1 MAGPQRKRLRDVLA
15 EQQFLESLGASV
27 PTGAPMGQEFAAPD
41 LTMDDYAR
49 FGMDPNTMQGSGEMP
64 LLPDALVQ
72 AAMKGEDAL
81 TGDIAQDYGN
91 TTLDAFNMGTKKI
104 ARGYGQALG
113 DNDGL
118 SGLTQWE
125 AQRNAPGAADGDFD
139 KYNSKNWNAGLNIGN
154 GLIEAMSAPAAPLFG
169 PVFETGLKQAGVENG
184 NLSDTML
191 GRNFV
196 EPVAEAT
203 GIEPQAIFDTTLN
216 ATMAAPFAKQIGRA
230 ANKGAHGVLDA
241 ADNLTGMADLFPE
254 DLLPENR
261 TAKNLP
267 RRFGN
272 TMSEVFGMDPD
283 DPGINLPWITREP
296 RAQGDLSP
304 WLQDNL
310 DLDTPPIDQPS
321 LDTPSSE
328 FTPYYTPE
336 DAAYEARTPYTPP
349 RVRNEPEDAAPRP
362 RMALSPKPG
371 WTGDMLDTATSDGID
386 LSLPPDVQRRVKNI
400 MRQPGEYKLPPDDV
414 MKYQRDMD
422 GLRQDDLTPTG
433 RPPALNEDWAK
444 TLPGD
449 DEYPTLEQHR
459 DMYRRTPDDQKQRFL
474 DGEQTTIRNSGGGP
488 VRPSADRERLKQ
500 AVADID
506 QQQNPSVQPEQRGM
520 ITDPSDPSF
529 FGDLLAESNRR
540 DRGLLPPEPAMTG
553 PIPDAAFDADGV
565 PASWDPVAEGDF
577 SPQASGFSPRT
588 TLDQVPDIN
597 SNQGASGGLYQSSM
611 SPFMRRLGY
620 THESDNIPAPQGEG
634 RLLQEDASRNIVDD
648 MVEEFPEQ
656 QFPVRMDVS
665 ERRRSEL
672 APRLEERGFS
682 REQIASLRPDQ
693 LMRLE
698 NDFDRHIN
706 SGEFTPAQAVDE
718 TFESPN
724 PTPWS
729 GAYNPSARATADFR
743 QSRDAP
749 DWDAHG
755 IRPSDPAR
763 IAYERQRLIMA
774 EQARSSAGS
783 SPRRG
788 PDPQAIERTLRANA
802 RTEAEVMD
810 TVRRVYTEEQWN
822 ALSEAQREAI
832 MAGIRGGV
840 PENQRNLMLS
850 NLDDERAEGMRR
862 VRALQSN
869 RGRVPDAERVRGSFG
884 QEQDAFGSR
893 VGRDDPHS
901 LPPQYRSEVMPPEM
915 RRLVEQYDE
924 QAFGDHLREAPPPD
938 WDALG
943 FDENHP
949 ARQAYENVTR
959 ALGERDASVRATGR
973 NMWSLPR
980 ERYRNQKRTETSLA
994 ADREALR
1001 DFMRTENYTDRQVNT
1016 LSRTSA
1022 DAMMSRMQYANETRA
1037 RLRDALIAR
1046 NQNPARLN
1054 TMTYNELVDMDR
1066 MIGRDGA
1073 AIRNDGSD
1081 MVADQ
1086 GIDAVREQ
1094 VRPYMNR
1101 IPGDFGF
1108 TDREI
1113 SQAGPT
1119 QIGRYADYK
1128 QDAIV
1133 KGNKKYDEV
1142 DARRKQAEA
1151 RRKAKE
1157 SSDTKEPTTV
1167 LDTTGKPITTFP
1179 DGGVLKMN
1187 SQSGGRDYQHYT
1199 YSYESPHLPS
1209 KVDLSFSVNSEGRAD
1224 IAIGGNWEANRG
1236 ILGPAVVRELARHLK
1251 KAHGAKN
1258 FAGTRVTGVRA
1269 GKSIEQRVRFSG
1281 PGGIKPSAKRKAE
1294 RAESVRD
1301 TVTDAVKNS
1310 GYKREGDVTTFSDGS
1325 TLNHITDY
1333 SYGGPH
1339 RMAIFEY
1346 KKPDMKH
1353 AIEIELRINKDE
1365 KRADISI
1372 LGDNEHVGAFGT
1384 GTVRNMARYFK
1395 NEYGVQQFDG
1405 YRVTG
1410 ANPKRDITVRT
1421 SGAAPEK
1428 PSAKARKAAREKA
1441 KKKERQSPLSNDEF
1455 LEQAASPVEM
1465 FDRHTKGG
1473 VGRGDQGARDGILS
1487 TPNLRDLTPE
1497 EAASIASKNPHL
1509 RQDKSGQYIGGPRGV
1524 KSRKQIN
1531 KMRERFDAEVEKGLI
1546 GAQWYSRARE
1556 ANVRNNSGKERQ
1568 SLAAKEQAQMSAQ
1581 ATPDTN
1587 MNWAIQ
1593 LRNDY
1598 EAGIPSSKAKTG
1610 RQAETYLRART
1621 EGIGQGHNSA
1631 ERLQDRLGK
1640 KTGIYGEHLDPNV
1653 PFATTGTNDIWHA
1666 RGFGYTNNDGSM
1678 FSRALTAQEHRFL
1691 DYETVLAADRAN
1703 KRKMGGRSD
1712 WTAAEIQAAPWV
1724 ALKGASLAKKHNKG
1738 KAVKSGKKPMM
1749 SEEEGIAKA
1758 GETYPDLE
1766 DKYTANVTRESWP
1779 SQGMQM
1785 FPEWDMSKAT
1795 AQERADWDAKTQN
1808 LDEGGRDPIYSETFG
1823 LGTRPSQKGV
1833 GSFEGQNNPV
1843 TISRPLVN
1851 FEKEGGKTRVGATS
1865 RSMMDMESAAS
1876 GLMDFQD
1883 GSAWNK
1889 IVTHGDTGKDR
1900 SSVSIDIGRSP
1911 TMDEMQAL
1919 EAIATKYG
1927 FSLANA
1933 NNGASFLDFAGVDTT
1948 TTGKRIKSGMKAE
1961 IEKAVGGPAKVER
1974 GRFEGGYHDLSKELL
1989 PENAGKGLATR
2000 KTMKAIDDAA
2010 QGAPN
2015 AKNSL
2020 LHSKAMQDKAA
2031 KTLKQILETEKT
2043 KGPARADV
2051 TKLLDILARGGWKGL
2066 YNHVQKV
2073 GTQGLPAVALPLLL
2087 MEKKERKDDLS
2098 NVDMSTY

>member
-1 MAGPQRKRLRDVLA
+1 MSGAQRKRLRDVIA
-15 EQQFLESLGASV
+15 EQQFLDSLGASV
-27 PTGAPMGQEFAAPD
+27 PQGAPQGQEFAAPD
-41 LTMDDYAR
+41 MTMEDYAR
-49 FGMDPNTMQGSGEMP
+49 FGIDPSTMQGSGEMP

-81 TGDIAQDYGN
+81 TGDIAGDYMN
-91 TTLDAFNMGTKKI
+91 TTGQAFTGGLNKI

-113 DNDGL
+113 DSDGL

-125 AQRNAPGAADGDFD
+125 AQRNDPGNVDGNLD
-139 KYNSKNWNAGLNIGN
+139 KYDSKNWNAGLNVGN

-196 EPVAEAT
+196 EPLADAT
-203 GIEPQAIFDTTLN
+203 GVEPQAIFDTTLN

-230 ANKGAHGVLDA
+230 ANKGAHGALDA
-241 ADNLTGMADLFPE
+241 VDSVTGMADLFPE

-267 RRFGN
+267 RRFSN
-272 TMSEVFGMDPD
+272 SMSEVFGRDPE

-321 LDTPSSE
+321 LDAPS
-328 FTPYYTPE
+328 PE
-336 DAAYEARTPYTPP
+336 
-349 RVRNEPEDAAPRP
+349 
-362 RMALSPKPG
+362 RMALPSPKG
-371 WTGDMLDTATSDGID
+371 WPEDGHPYRGEVYD
-386 LSLPPDVQRRVKNI
+386 VDPSLPKDVQARVREI
-400 MRQPGEYKLPPDDV
+400 MKTPGEYKLPDDATL
-414 MKYQRDMD
+414 KYQSEFNTPPDFETPSGKARPLGEELRDQ
-422 GLRQDDLTPTG
+422 RYY
-433 RPPALNEDWAK
+433 
-444 TLPGD
+444 D
-449 DEYPTLEQHR
+449 DEYPTLEQNWEMKR
-459 DMYRRTPDDQKQRFL
+459 QRPSRPV
-474 DGEQTTIRNSGGGP
+474 TRNSGGGP
-488 VRPSADRERLKQ
+488 VRPSAGRPP
-500 AVADID
+500 VAAADEA
-506 QQQNPSVQPEQRGM
+506 NMPSV
-520 ITDPSDPSF
+520 TDPAF

-540 DRGLLPPEPAMTG
+540 DQGLLPPEPGSRGFDQVSGDAGGPRGPTG
-553 PIPDAAFDADGV
+553 LPP
-565 PASWDPVAEGDF
+565 DF
-577 SPQASGFSPRT
+577 SFEPRT
-588 TLDQVPDIN
+588 TPDQVPDIN
-597 SNQGASGGLYQSSM
+597 SNQGPNSSPM
-611 SPFMRRLGY
+611 DAFMRSRGY
-620 THESDNIPAPQGEG
+620 THELDNVPAPQGADAIPAIG
-634 RLLQEDASRNIVDD
+634 RDRDAEASLLREDASRNIVDD
-648 MVEEFPEQ
+648 MVEEFPETQ
-656 QFPVRMDVS
+656 
-665 ERRRSEL
+665 
-672 APRLEERGFS
+672 
-682 REQIASLRPDQ
+682 
-693 LMRLE
+693 
-698 NDFDRHIN
+698 
-706 SGEFTPAQAVDE
+706 
-718 TFESPN
+718 FESPN

-729 GAYNPSARATADFR
+729 GAYNPSARASADFR
-743 QSRDAP
+743 MSRDAP
-749 DWDAHG
+749 DWEGHG
-755 IRPSDPAR
+755 IGPNDPAR

-774 EQARSSAGS
+774 EQARAAQDNPQPLTFNEYLSEFQGLNRERFGNLPEETQSAIWGRYNDFS
-783 SPRRG
+783 RRFDESDTNRRVGGGGAPRT
-788 PDPQAIERTLRANA
+788 D
-802 RTEAEVMD
+802 AEVMN
-810 TVRRVYTEEQWN
+810 TVRRIYDEDSWN
-822 ALSEAQREAI
+822 ALSSAQQEAI
-832 MAGIRGGV
+832 MAGIRGNV

-850 NLDDERAEGMRR
+850 NLDDEG
-862 VRALQSN
+862 VRAQ
-869 RGRVPDAERVRGSFG
+869 GRRPTWADPEVRK
-884 QEQDAFGSR
+884 
-893 VGRDDPHS
+893 
-901 LPPQYRSEVMPPEM
+901 
-915 RRLVEQYDE
+915 
-924 QAFGDHLREAPPPD
+924 
-938 WDALG
+938 
-943 FDENHP
+943 
-949 ARQAYENVTR
+949 TR
-959 ALGERDASVRATGR
+959 AVEA
-973 NMWSLPR
+973 
-980 ERYRNQKRTETSLA
+980 ETALA
-994 ADREALR
+994 RDREALR
-1001 DFMRTENYTDRQVNT
+1001 EFMGNENYTDRQVNT
-1016 LSRTSA
+1016 LSRSSA
-1022 DAMMSRMQYANETRA
+1022 DAMLSRMRYADETRA

-1046 NQNPARLN
+1046 GQNLARLN
-1054 TMTYNELVDMDR
+1054 TMTYNQLLDMDR

-1073 AIRNDGSD
+1073 AIRSDGMD

-1086 GIDAVREQ
+1086 GVDAVREQ
-1094 VRPYMNR
+1094 VRPYMTSEQ
-1101 IPGDFGF
+1101 GDFNLSQGAV
-1108 TDREI
+1108 DRAETP
-1113 SQAGPT
+1113 QVA
-1119 QIGRYADYK
+1119 RYADYK

-1133 KGNKKYDEV
+1133 KGNAKYDEV
-1142 DARRKQAEA
+1142 SERNKAREA
-1151 RRKAKE
+1151 RRKAAE
-1157 SSDTKEPTTV
+1157 SATNKEPVTV
-1167 LDTTGKPITTFP
+1167 LDTAGKPITTFP
-1179 DGGVLKMN
+1179 DGGVLKMTT
-1187 SQSGGRDYQHYT
+1187 QSIGRDYKHYI
-1199 YSYESPHLPS
+1199 YRYDSPHLPS
-1209 KVDLSFSVNSEGRAD
+1209 KVDLSFSVDENGRAD
-1224 IAIGGNWEANRG
+1224 IAIGGEWEKNRG
-1236 ILGPAVVRELARHLK
+1236 ILGPAVVRDIARHLK
-1251 KAHGAKN
+1251 KAHGAKK
-1258 FAGTRVTGVRA
+1258 FAGTRVTGIRA
-1269 GKSIEQRVRFSG
+1269 GKGIEQNVMFAG
-1281 PGGIKPSAKRKAE
+1281 VPTPMKPSAKRRQE
-1294 RAESVRD
+1294 NSLRQ
-1301 TVTDAVKNS
+1301 TVEEAVKTN
-1310 GYKREGDVTTFSDGS
+1310 GYKREGDVTTFADGS
-1325 TLNHITDY
+1325 TLNHVTDY

-1339 RMAIFEY
+1339 RMAIFEF
-1346 KKPDMKH
+1346 KKPGMENT
-1353 AIEIELRINKDE
+1353 IEVELRINKDE
-1365 KRADISI
+1365 KKADISI
-1372 LGDNEHVGAFGT
+1372 LGDDDHINAFGAAT
-1384 GTVRNMARYFK
+1384 IRNMARYFK
-1395 NEYGVQQFDG
+1395 NEYGVHQFDG
-1405 YRVTG
+1405 YRVSG
-1410 ANPKRDITVRT
+1410 ANAGRDISVRN
-1421 SGAAPEK
+1421 SGGAPEK

-1441 KKKERQSPLSNDEF
+1441 KKKDRQSPLGNDEF
-1455 LEQAASPVEM
+1455 LEQAATPVEM

-1497 EAASIASKNPHL
+1497 EAASIAVKNPHL

-1556 ANVRNNSGKERQ
+1556 ANVRNHSGKERQ
-1568 SLAAKEQAQMSAQ
+1568 SLSAKEQAQMSAQ

-1598 EAGIPSSKAKTG
+1598 EAGIPSSQAKTG
-1610 RQAETYLRART
+1610 RQADTYLRART

-1738 KAVKSGKKPMM
+1738 KAVKSGKTPMM

-1795 AQERADWDAKTQN
+1795 AQERADWDAMVPH
-1808 LDEGGRDPIYSETFG
+1808 LDEGGRDPTYSETFG
-1823 LGTRPSQKGV
+1823 LGTRPSQKGI

-1851 FEKEGGKTRVGATS
+1851 FEKEDGKTRVGATS

-1889 IVTHGDTGKDR
+1889 IVTHGDTGKDK
-1900 SSVSIDIGRSP
+1900 SSVSVNIGRVP
-1911 TMDEMQAL
+1911 NMDEMQAL

-1933 NNGASFLDFAGVDTT
+1933 NNGASFLDFVGVGAK
-1948 TTGKRIKSGMKAE
+1948 TTGERIKKGMKAE
-1961 IEKAVGGPAKVER
+1961 IEKVVGGPAKVER

-1989 PENAGKGLATR
+1989 PENAGKGLATS

-2020 LHSKAMQDKAA
+2020 LHSKDQQAKAA
-2031 KTLKQILETEKT
+2031 ASLKRILEMEKT
-2043 KGPARADV
+2043 KGNARADV
-2051 TKLLDILARGGWKGL
+2051 VKLLDILARGGWKGL

-2073 GTQGLPAVALPLLL
+2073 GTQGLPAIALPLLL
-2087 MEKKERKDDLS
+2087 MEKRERKDDLS

>member
-1 MAGPQRKRLRDVLA
+1 
-15 EQQFLESLGASV
+15 
-27 PTGAPMGQEFAAPD
+27 
-41 LTMDDYAR
+41 
-49 FGMDPNTMQGSGEMP
+49 
-64 LLPDALVQ
+64 
-72 AAMKGEDAL
+72 
-81 TGDIAQDYGN
+81 
-91 TTLDAFNMGTKKI
+91 
-104 ARGYGQALG
+104 
-113 DNDGL
+113 
-118 SGLTQWE
+118 
-125 AQRNAPGAADGDFD
+125 
-139 KYNSKNWNAGLNIGN
+139 
-154 GLIEAMSAPAAPLFG
+154 
-169 PVFETGLKQAGVENG
+169 
-184 NLSDTML
+184 
-191 GRNFV
+191 
-196 EPVAEAT
+196 
-203 GIEPQAIFDTTLN
+203 
-216 ATMAAPFAKQIGRA
+216 
-230 ANKGAHGVLDA
+230 
-241 ADNLTGMADLFPE
+241 
-254 DLLPENR
+254 
-261 TAKNLP
+261 
-267 RRFGN
+267 
-272 TMSEVFGMDPD
+272 
-283 DPGINLPWITREP
+283 
-296 RAQGDLSP
+296 
-304 WLQDNL
+304 
-310 DLDTPPIDQPS
+310 
-321 LDTPSSE
+321 
-328 FTPYYTPE
+328 
-336 DAAYEARTPYTPP
+336 
-349 RVRNEPEDAAPRP
+349 
-362 RMALSPKPG
+362 
-371 WTGDMLDTATSDGID
+371 
-386 LSLPPDVQRRVKNI
+386 
-400 MRQPGEYKLPPDDV
+400 
-414 MKYQRDMD
+414 
-422 GLRQDDLTPTG
+422 
-433 RPPALNEDWAK
+433 
-444 TLPGD
+444 
-449 DEYPTLEQHR
+449 
-459 DMYRRTPDDQKQRFL
+459 
-474 DGEQTTIRNSGGGP
+474 
-488 VRPSADRERLKQ
+488 
-500 AVADID
+500 
-506 QQQNPSVQPEQRGM
+506 
-520 ITDPSDPSF
+520 
-529 FGDLLAESNRR
+529 
-540 DRGLLPPEPAMTG
+540 
-553 PIPDAAFDADGV
+553 
-565 PASWDPVAEGDF
+565 
-577 SPQASGFSPRT
+577 
-588 TLDQVPDIN
+588 
-597 SNQGASGGLYQSSM
+597 
-611 SPFMRRLGY
+611 
-620 THESDNIPAPQGEG
+620 
-634 RLLQEDASRNIVDD
+634 
-648 MVEEFPEQ
+648 
-656 QFPVRMDVS
+656 
-665 ERRRSEL
+665 
-672 APRLEERGFS
+672 
-682 REQIASLRPDQ
+682 
-693 LMRLE
+693 
-698 NDFDRHIN
+698 
-706 SGEFTPAQAVDE
+706 
-718 TFESPN
+718 
-724 PTPWS
+724 
-729 GAYNPSARATADFR
+729 
-743 QSRDAP
+743 
-749 DWDAHG
+749 
-755 IRPSDPAR
+755 
-763 IAYERQRLIMA
+763 MA
-774 EQARSSAGS
+774 EQARAAQDNPPALTFNEYLSEYQGINRERFGDLRLDQQQAIRDRYDQFTHRLDEADANRQAGERARGA
-783 SPRRG
+783 PRRG

-802 RTEAEVMD
+802 RTETEVMD
-810 TVRRVYTEEQWN
+810 AVRRAYTEEQWM

-832 MAGIRGGV
+832 TAGIRGNV

-850 NLDDERAEGMRR
+850 NLDDERSR
-862 VRALQSN
+862 
-869 RGRVPDAERVRGSFG
+869 PRGSFG
-884 QEQDAFGSR
+884 AEQDAFGSR

-924 QAFGDHLREAPPPD
+924 RAFGDHMSEAPPPD
-938 WDALG
+938 WAALG

-959 ALGERDASVRATGR
+959 SLEERDASVRATGQ
-973 NMWSLPR
+973 NLWTLPR
-980 ERYRNQKRTETSLA
+980 TRYQNIKRSETSLA
-994 ADREALR
+994 SDREALR

-1016 LSRTSA
+1016 LSRSSA
-1022 DAMMSRMQYANETRA
+1022 DAMRSRMEYANETRA
-1037 RLRDALIAR
+1037 RLREALIAR

-1054 TMTYNELVDMDR
+1054 TMTYNELMDMDR

-1081 MVADQ
+1081 MVAEQ

-1108 TDREI
+1108 TTREI
-1113 SQAGPT
+1113 DGAGPT

-1157 SSDTKEPTTV
+1157 SSDIKEPTTV

-1179 DGGVLKMN
+1179 DGGVLRLFRE
-1187 SQSGGRDYQHYT
+1187 QGGSAYKHYG

-1209 KVDLSFSVNSEGRAD
+1209 KVDLSFSVDENGRAD
-1224 IAIGGNWEANRG
+1224 IAIGGDWEANRG
-1236 ILGPAVVRELARHLK
+1236 ILGPAVVREIARHLK

-1269 GKSIEQRVRFSG
+1269 GKSIEQRVAFSG
-1281 PGGIKPSAKRKAE
+1281 VPVPRKPSAKRRQE
-1294 RAESVRD
+1294 NTLRQTIEE
-1301 TVTDAVKNS
+1301 AVKTN
-1310 GYKREGDVTTFSDGS
+1310 GYKREGDVTTFADGS
-1325 TLNHITDY
+1325 TLNHVTDY

-1339 RMAIFEY
+1339 RMAIFEF
-1346 KKPDMKH
+1346 KKPGMENT
-1353 AIEIELRINKDE
+1353 IEIELRINKDE

-1372 LGDNEHVGAFGT
+1372 LGDNDHVGAFGT

-1410 ANPKRDITVRT
+1410 ANPKREITVRT

-1428 PSAKARKAAREKA
+1428 PSAKARKEAREKA

-1531 KMRERFDAEVEKGLI
+1531 RMRERFDAEVEKGLI

-1556 ANVRNNSGKERQ
+1556 ANVRNHSGKERQ
-1568 SLAAKEQAQMSAQ
+1568 SLSAKEQAQMSAQ

-1598 EAGIPSSKAKTG
+1598 EAGIPSSQAKTG
-1610 RQAETYLRART
+1610 RQADTYLRART

-1749 SEEEGIAKA
+1749 SEDEGIAKA

-1766 DKYTANVTRESWP
+1766 NKYTANVTRESWP

-1795 AQERADWDAKTQN
+1795 AQERADWDAGVQH
-1808 LDEGGRDPIYSETFG
+1808 LDEGGRDPTYSETFG
-1823 LGTRPSQKGV
+1823 LGTRPSQKGI

-1889 IVTHGDTGKDR
+1889 IVTHGDSGKDR

-1933 NNGASFLDFAGVDTT
+1933 NNGASFLDLTGVDAK
-1948 TTGKRIKSGMKAE
+1948 TTGARIKKGMKAE
-1961 IEKAVGGPAKVER
+1961 IEKAVGGSANVER
-1974 GRFEGGYHDLSKELL
+1974 GRLESGYHDLKKELL

-2020 LHSKAMQDKAA
+2020 LHSKDQQAKAA
-2031 KTLKQILETEKT
+2031 ASLKRILEMEKT

-2066 YNHVQKV
+2066 YNYVQKM

>member
-1 MAGPQRKRLRDVLA
+1 MSGAQRKRLRDVIA
-15 EQQFLESLGASV
+15 EQQFLDSLGASV
-27 PTGAPMGQEFAAPD
+27 PQGAPQGQEFAAPD
-41 LTMDDYAR
+41 MTMEDYAR
-49 FGMDPNTMQGSGEMP
+49 FGIDPSTMQGSGEMP

-81 TGDIAQDYGN
+81 TGDIAGDYMN
-91 TTLDAFNMGTKKI
+91 TTGQAFTGGLNKI

-113 DNDGL
+113 DSDGL

-125 AQRNAPGAADGDFD
+125 AQRNDPGNVDGNLD
-139 KYNSKNWNAGLNIGN
+139 KYNSNNWNAGLNVGN

-196 EPVAEAT
+196 EPLADAT
-203 GIEPQAIFDTTLN
+203 GVEPQAIFDTTLN

-230 ANKGAHGVLDA
+230 ANKGAHGALDA
-241 ADNLTGMADLFPE
+241 VDSVTGMADLFPE

-267 RRFGN
+267 RRFSN
-272 TMSEVFGMDPD
+272 SMSEVFGRDPE

-321 LDTPSSE
+321 LDAPS
-328 FTPYYTPE
+328 PE
-336 DAAYEARTPYTPP
+336 
-349 RVRNEPEDAAPRP
+349 
-362 RMALSPKPG
+362 RMALPSPKG
-371 WTGDMLDTATSDGID
+371 WPEDGHPYRGEVYD
-386 LSLPPDVQRRVKNI
+386 VDPSLPKDVQARVREI
-400 MRQPGEYKLPPDDV
+400 MKTPGEYKLPDDATL
-414 MKYQRDMD
+414 KYQSEFNTPPDFETPSGKARPLGEELRDQ
-422 GLRQDDLTPTG
+422 RYY
-433 RPPALNEDWAK
+433 
-444 TLPGD
+444 D
-449 DEYPTLEQHR
+449 DEYPTLEQNWEMKR
-459 DMYRRTPDDQKQRFL
+459 QRPSRPV
-474 DGEQTTIRNSGGGP
+474 TRNSGGGP
-488 VRPSADRERLKQ
+488 VRPSAGRPP
-500 AVADID
+500 VAAADEA
-506 QQQNPSVQPEQRGM
+506 NMPSV
-520 ITDPSDPSF
+520 TDPAF

-540 DRGLLPPEPAMTG
+540 DQGLLPPEPG
-553 PIPDAAFDADGV
+553 SRGFDQVSGDAG
-565 PASWDPVAEGDF
+565 G
-577 SPQASGFSPRT
+577 PRT
-588 TLDQVPDIN
+588 TPDQVPDIN
-597 SNQGASGGLYQSSM
+597 SNQGPNSSPM
-611 SPFMRRLGY
+611 DAFMRSRGY
-620 THESDNIPAPQGEG
+620 THELDNVPAPQGESA
-634 RLLQEDASRNIVDD
+634 LLQEDASRNIVDD
-648 MVEEFPEQ
+648 MVEEFPETQ
-656 QFPVRMDVS
+656 
-665 ERRRSEL
+665 
-672 APRLEERGFS
+672 
-682 REQIASLRPDQ
+682 
-693 LMRLE
+693 
-698 NDFDRHIN
+698 
-706 SGEFTPAQAVDE
+706 
-718 TFESPN
+718 FESPN

-729 GAYNPSARATADFR
+729 GAYNPSARASADFR
-743 QSRDAP
+743 RSRDAP
-749 DWDAHG
+749 DWEGHG
-755 IRPSDPAR
+755 IGPNDPAR

-774 EQARSSAGS
+774 EAARDAMVDPSAMTFNEYLLDFHGLSRERYDAMSSHNRAMLRSRYERQTQRRDESDTNRRVGGGGA
-783 SPRRG
+783 PRT
-788 PDPQAIERTLRANA
+788 D
-802 RTEAEVMD
+802 AEVMN
-810 TVRRVYTEEQWN
+810 TVRRIYDEDSWN
-822 ALSEAQREAI
+822 ALSSAQQEAI
-832 MAGIRGGV
+832 TSGIRGGV

-850 NLDDERAEGMRR
+850 NLDDERSRP
-862 VRALQSN
+862 Q
-869 RGRVPDAERVRGSFG
+869 GRFG

-893 VGRDDPHS
+893 PE
-901 LPPQYRSEVMPPEM
+901 PSERGSNRLPPEM
-915 RRLVEQYDE
+915 RALVERYDE
-924 QAFGDHLREAPPPD
+924 QAFGDFLRNDPAPD
-938 WDALG
+938 WNALG

-949 ARQAYENVTR
+949 ARQAYENVVR
-959 ALGERDASVRATGR
+959 EQGARDASVRATGQ
-973 NMWSLPR
+973 NLWTLPR
-980 ERYRNQKRTETSLA
+980 ERLATQKRTETSLA
-994 ADREALR
+994 SDREALR
-1001 DFMRTENYTDRQVNT
+1001 EFMGNENYTDRQVNT
-1016 LSRTSA
+1016 LSRSSA
-1022 DAMMSRMQYANETRA
+1022 DAMLSRMRYADETRA

-1046 NQNPARLN
+1046 GQNPARLN
-1054 TMTYNELVDMDR
+1054 TMTYNQLLDMDR

-1073 AIRNDGSD
+1073 AVRNDGMD
-1081 MVADQ
+1081 MIADQ
-1086 GIDAVREQ
+1086 GVDAVREQ
-1094 VRPYMNR
+1094 VRPYMTSEQ
-1101 IPGDFGF
+1101 GDFNLSQGAV
-1108 TDREI
+1108 DRAETP
-1113 SQAGPT
+1113 QVA
-1119 QIGRYADYK
+1119 RYADYK

-1133 KGNKKYDEV
+1133 KGNAKYDEV
-1142 DARRKQAEA
+1142 SERNKAREA
-1151 RRKAKE
+1151 RRKAAE
-1157 SSDTKEPTTV
+1157 SATNKEPVTV
-1167 LDTTGKPITTFP
+1167 LDTAGKPITTFP
-1179 DGGVLKMN
+1179 DGGVLKMTT
-1187 SQSGGRDYQHYT
+1187 QSIGRDYKHYI
-1199 YSYESPHLPS
+1199 YRYDSPHLPS
-1209 KVDLSFSVNSEGRAD
+1209 TVDLSFSVDENGRAD
-1224 IAIGGNWEANRG
+1224 IAIGGEWEKNRG
-1236 ILGPAVVRELARHLK
+1236 ILGPAVVRDIARHLK
-1251 KAHGAKN
+1251 KAHGAKK
-1258 FAGTRVTGVRA
+1258 FAGTRVTGIRA
-1269 GKSIEQRVRFSG
+1269 GKGIEQNVMFAG
-1281 PGGIKPSAKRKAE
+1281 VPTPMKPSAKRRQE
-1294 RAESVRD
+1294 NSLRQ
-1301 TVTDAVKNS
+1301 TVEEAVKTN
-1310 GYKREGDVTTFSDGS
+1310 GYKREGDVTTFADGS

-1333 SYGGPH
+1333 EYGGPM
-1339 RMAIFEY
+1339 RMAIFEF
-1346 KKPDMKH
+1346 KKPGMENT
-1353 AIEIELRINKDE
+1353 IEIELRINKDE
-1365 KRADISI
+1365 GRADVSI
-1372 LGDNEHVGAFGT
+1372 LGDNDHVGAFGT
-1384 GTVRNMARYFK
+1384 GTVRNMQRYFK
-1395 NEYGVQQFDG
+1395 NEYGVKQFDG
-1405 YRVTG
+1405 YRVSG
-1410 ANPKRDITVRT
+1410 ANPKRDISVRG

-1441 KKKERQSPLSNDEF
+1441 KKKDRQSPLDNDAF
-1455 LEQAASPVEM
+1455 LEQAATPVEM

-1497 EAASIASKNPHL
+1497 EAASIAVKNPHL

-1556 ANVRNNSGKERQ
+1556 ANVRNHSGKERQ
-1568 SLAAKEQAQMSAQ
+1568 SLSAKEQAQMSAQ

-1598 EAGIPSSKAKTG
+1598 EAGIPSSQAKTG
-1610 RQAETYLRART
+1610 RQADTYLRART

-1749 SEEEGIAKA
+1749 SEDEGIAKA

-1795 AQERADWDAKTQN
+1795 AQERADWDAMVPH
-1808 LDEGGRDPIYSETFG
+1808 LDEGGRDPTYSETFG
-1823 LGTRPSQKGV
+1823 LGTRPSQKGI

-1851 FEKEGGKTRVGATS
+1851 FEKEDGKTRVGATS

-1889 IVTHGDTGKDR
+1889 IVTHGDTGKDK
-1900 SSVSIDIGRSP
+1900 SSVSVNIGRVP
-1911 TMDEMQAL
+1911 NMDEMQAL

-1933 NNGASFLDFAGVDTT
+1933 NNGASFLDFVGVGAK
-1948 TTGKRIKSGMKAE
+1948 TTGERIKKGMKAE
-1961 IEKAVGGPAKVER
+1961 IEKVVGGPAKVER

-1989 PENAGKGLATR
+1989 PENAGKGLATS

-2020 LHSKAMQDKAA
+2020 LHSKDQQAKAA
-2031 KTLKQILETEKT
+2031 ASLKRILEMEKT
-2043 KGPARADV
+2043 KGNARADV
-2051 TKLLDILARGGWKGL
+2051 VKLLDILARGGWKGL

-2073 GTQGLPAVALPLLL
+2073 GTRGLPAIALPLLL
-2087 MEKKERKDDLS
+2087 MEKREQQDDLS

>member
-27 PTGAPMGQEFAAPD
+27 PTGAPQGTEFAAPD

-49 FGMDPNTMQGSGEMP
+49 FGIDPSTMQGSGEMP
-64 LLPDALVQ
+64 LLPDELVQ
-72 AAMKGEDAL
+72 ASLKAEDAV
-81 TGDIAQDYGN
+81 
-91 TTLDAFNMGTKKI
+91 
-104 ARGYGQALG
+104 LG
-113 DNDGL
+113 DTVGNYGEGTWNAFKAGTQKVGRGMGQLIDGSDGM

-125 AQRNAPGAADGDFD
+125 AQRNDPGAADGNLD
-139 KYNSKNWNAGLNIGN
+139 KYSNTTGSGILNMIN
-154 GLIEAMSAPAAPLFG
+154 GGIEAVSAPAAPLFS

-191 GRNFV
+191 GRNFIN
-196 EPVAEAT
+196 PVAEAT

-230 ANKGAHGVLDA
+230 ANKGAHTALDV
-241 ADNLTGMADLFPE
+241 ADNITGMADLFPE

-261 TAKNLP
+261 RARDLP
-267 RRFGN
+267 RRLGN
-272 TMSEVFGMDPD
+272 TYSEIFGYDPD

-296 RAQGDLSP
+296 RSQGHEMDWGNAWDDAPDQAIESATRQSGGLPERPSNIASGRNRRSTAEIIEEIRTNQDLRNAMDATEP
-304 WLQDNL
+304 VRGGPDGIEQQAL
-310 DLDTPPIDQPS
+310 DAGLDMGTVIAYRTQPGGDAMLADHIRRVQARRPS
-321 LDTPSSE
+321 VVRQSGGAPERPSSRRR
-328 FTPYYTPE
+328 
-336 DAAYEARTPYTPP
+336 AADTEAPQ
-349 RVRNEPEDAAPRP
+349 AA
-362 RMALSPKPG
+362 
-371 WTGDMLDTATSDGID
+371 
-386 LSLPPDVQRRVKNI
+386 
-400 MRQPGEYKLPPDDV
+400 
-414 MKYQRDMD
+414 
-422 GLRQDDLTPTG
+422 
-433 RPPALNEDWAK
+433 
-444 TLPGD
+444 
-449 DEYPTLEQHR
+449 DEAP
-459 DMYRRTPDDQKQRFL
+459 M
-474 DGEQTTIRNSGGGP
+474 
-488 VRPSADRERLKQ
+488 
-500 AVADID
+500 
-506 QQQNPSVQPEQRGM
+506 PSV
-520 ITDPSDPSF
+520 TDPAF

-553 PIPDAAFDADGV
+553 PIPDAAFDAGGPMAAEAILGRE
-565 PASWDPVAEGDF
+565 PAPPGL
-577 SPQASGFSPRT
+577 GG
-588 TLDQVPDIN
+588 LDLEHFRARGPLDIN
-597 SNQGASGGLYQSSM
+597 SNQGANA
-611 SPFMRRLGY
+611 SPMDAFMRSRGY

-648 MVEEFPEQ
+648 MVEGLPEEFPEQ
-656 QFPVRMDVS
+656 QFPVREDVS
-665 ERRRSEL
+665 ARRRTEL
-672 APRLEERGFS
+672 APRLIERGLS
-682 REQIASLRPDQ
+682 LEQIQNLTPDQ
-693 LMRLE
+693 LIRLE
-698 NDFDRHIN
+698 TDFDRWIE
-706 SGEFTPAQAVDE
+706 SAEFRPAEVVDE

-724 PTPWS
+724 QTPWS
-729 GAYNPSARATADFR
+729 GAYNPAARAHADFR
-743 QSRDAP
+743 RSDPAP
-749 DWDAHG
+749 NWEAHG
-755 IRPSDPAR
+755 IGPNDPAR

-774 EQARSSAGS
+774 EQARAAQA
-783 SPRRG
+783 
-788 PDPQAIERTLRANA
+788 DPQAITFPEYLEEFRGQTRQQWQRLLPEERDRITNDYDALVQRMDEAAANRRAGERA
-802 RTEAEVMD
+802 RSMSPAEV
-810 TVRRVYTEEQWN
+810 RAAINQIYTDDQWSDLPLEQR
-822 ALSEAQREAI
+822 QAI
-832 MAGIRGGV
+832 VAGIRGNV

-850 NLDDERAEGMRR
+850 NLDDARMR
-862 VRALQSN
+862 
-869 RGRVPDAERVRGSFG
+869 PRGSFG
-884 QEQDAFGSR
+884 QEQDAFGPR
-893 VGRDDPHS
+893 S

-915 RRLVEQYDE
+915 RRLVQQYDE

-949 ARQAYENVTR
+949 ARQAYENVSN
-959 ALGERDASVRATGR
+959 ALAQRDASVRATGR
-973 NMWSLPR
+973 NLWTLPR
-980 ERYRNQKRTETSLA
+980 TRYQNQKTAETSLA

-1016 LSRTSA
+1016 MSRSTA
-1022 DAMMSRMQYANETRA
+1022 DAMRSRMEHANATRA
-1037 RLRDALIAR
+1037 RLRETLIAR
-1046 NQNPARLN
+1046 GQNPARLN
-1054 TMTYNELVDMDR
+1054 TMTYNELIDMDR

-1073 AIRNDGSD
+1073 AIRTEGEDLIST
-1081 MVADQ
+1081 Q
-1086 GIDAVREQ
+1086 GVDAIREQ
-1094 VRPYMNR
+1094 VRPFAMADTGNGSFVRSASDLDYASPR
-1101 IPGDFGF
+1101 H
-1108 TDREI
+1108 
-1113 SQAGPT
+1113 
-1119 QIGRYADYK
+1119 IGRLADHK

-1133 KGNKKYDEV
+1133 AGNKKYDEGST
-1142 DARRKQAEA
+1142 RRKQAEA

-1157 SSDTKEPTTV
+1157 SSDIKEPTTV
-1167 LDTTGKPITTFP
+1167 LDTAGKPITTFP
-1179 DGGVLKMN
+1179 DGGVLKMTSK
-1187 SQSGGRDYQHYT
+1187 SQGRDYQHYT

-1209 KVDLSFSVNSEGRAD
+1209 KVDLSFSVDSSTGRAD
-1224 IAIGGNWEANRG
+1224 IAIGGDWQANRG
-1236 ILGPAVVRELARHLK
+1236 ILGPAVVRDIARHLK

-1269 GKSIEQRVRFSG
+1269 GKSIEQNVRFSG
-1281 PGGIKPSAKRKAE
+1281 PGSIKPSARR

-1301 TVTDAVKNS
+1301 TVTDAVKNR
-1310 GYKREGDVTTFSDGS
+1310 GYTREGDVTTFSDGS
-1325 TLNHITDY
+1325 TLSHITDY

-1346 KKPDMKH
+1346 KKPGMENS
-1353 AIEIELRINKDE
+1353 IEIELRINKDE

-1372 LGDNEHVGAFGT
+1372 LGDEDHINAFGT

-1405 YRVTG
+1405 YRVSG
-1410 ANPKRDITVRT
+1410 ANAGRDITVRG
-1421 SGAAPEK
+1421 SGGAPEK
-1428 PSAKARKAAREKA
+1428 PSAKARKEAREKA
-1441 KKKERQSPLSNDEF
+1441 KKEARQSPLSNDEF
-1455 LEQAASPVEM
+1455 LEQAATPVEM

-1473 VGRGDQGARDGILS
+1473 RGRGDQGAKDGILS

-1497 EAASIASKNPHL
+1497 EAAAIANKEPHL
-1509 RQDKSGQYIGGPRGV
+1509 RQDKSGQYIGAPRGL
-1524 KSRKQIN
+1524 KSRKQIR

-1556 ANVRNNSGKERQ
+1556 ANVRNNSGKGRQ
-1568 SLAAKEQAQMSAQ
+1568 SLAAKEQALMSAQ

-1598 EAGIPSSKAKTG
+1598 EAGAPSSKAKTG

-1621 EGIGQGHNSA
+1621 EASVNDPDMNIAQVGHNSA
-1631 ERLQDRLGK
+1631 SRLQDLLGK

-1795 AQERADWDAKTQN
+1795 AQERADWDANVQN
-1808 LDEGGRDPIYSETFG
+1808 LDEGGRDPLYSETFG
-1823 LGTRPSQKGV
+1823 LSTRPSQMGV

-1865 RSMMDMESAAS
+1865 RAMMDMESAAS

-1911 TMDEMQAL
+1911 TLDEMKAL

-1933 NNGASFLDFAGVDTT
+1933 NNGASFLDFAGVDTA

-1989 PENAGKGLATR
+1989 PENAGQGLATI
-2000 KTMKAIDDAA
+2000 KTMKAIDEAGRA
-2010 QGAPN
+2010 APN
-2015 AKNSL
+2015 ARNSL
-2020 LHSKAMQDKAA
+2020 MHSKAAQDRAA
-2031 KTLKQILETEKT
+2031 KTLKHVLELEKT
-2043 KGPARADV
+2043 KGPARPDV
-2051 TKLLDILARGGWKGL
+2051 VKMLDILARGGWKGL
-2066 YNHVQKV
+2066 YNYVQKV
-2073 GTQGLPAVALPLLL
+2073 GPKGLPAVALPLLL
-2087 MEKKERKDDLS
+2087 VEKKERKDDLS